1 MELWDA
7 YDRQRQLNGRFMKI
21 GERLKPDE
29 YHLIIHACLIN
40 AKGQMLIQKRTDDKD
55 CYPGLWDITVGG
67 SVVAGENSSEAL
79 RRELSEE
86 LGIVLPEKEYVPQL
100 SVNDGC
106 GFDDIFVLR
115 YETDLSALKLQ
126 KEEVSQVK
134 WATKE
139 EIHGMI
145 SSGEFIDYMP
155 EYIELFF
162 SLPDRHGDKI
172 S

>member
-7 YDRQRQLNGRFMKI
+7 YDRQRQLTGRFMKR
-21 GERLKPDE
+21 GERRKPDD

-40 AKGQMLIQKRTDDKD
+40 GKGQMLIQQRTDSKD

-67 SVVAGENSSEAL
+67 SVVAGENSSQAL

-86 LGIVLPEKEYVPQL
+86 LGIVLPEREYVPQL

-115 YETDLSALKLQ
+115 HEADIASLKLQ
-126 KEEVSQVK
+126 KEEVQQAK

-139 EIHGMI
+139 EILCMI
-145 SSGEFIDYMP
+145 KSGEFIDYMP
-155 EYIELFF
+155 EYIDLFF